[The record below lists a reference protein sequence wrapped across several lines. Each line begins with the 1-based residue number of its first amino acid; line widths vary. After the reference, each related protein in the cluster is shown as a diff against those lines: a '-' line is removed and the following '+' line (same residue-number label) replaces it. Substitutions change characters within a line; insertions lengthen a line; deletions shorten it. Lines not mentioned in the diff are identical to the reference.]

1 MKFGDLF
8 LPKIA
13 RSDPKVRLDAVQK
26 EGNIELLKQVMEK
39 DDDPQVREAAKMR
52 VVQLRD

>member
-13 RSDPKVRLDAVQK
+13 RSDPKVRLAAVQK
-26 EGNIELLKQVMEK
+26 EENIELLKQVQEK
-39 DDDPQVREAAKMR
+39 DDDPQVREAARMR
-52 VVQLRD
+52 VAEIQD